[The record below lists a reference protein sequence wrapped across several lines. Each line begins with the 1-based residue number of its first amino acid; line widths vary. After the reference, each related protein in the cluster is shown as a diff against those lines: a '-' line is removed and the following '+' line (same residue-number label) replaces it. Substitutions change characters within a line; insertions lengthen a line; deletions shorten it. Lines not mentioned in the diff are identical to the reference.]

1 MTSLNEYLELL
12 SESPEPVLRL
22 VVAAAVMLVVH
33 ALTGWALFAWPTA
46 SRDEADRQPSPVPFG
61 GRLLQCVGAGIGL
74 NILLWTGSLFI
85 VPSAIPGTAAAGVL
99 ALAGIVGTVRN
110 RRRWA
115 ISRRPASWVAAV
127 LLAAGFGLWQHAL
140 LEFPLRVQRV
150 FHSIYNDFWRD
161 LPIHVH
167 VATLIGEGG
176 LPLRCVFGTPD
187 PARPFEPPGHV
198 GYAVWMDGVSSIT
211 GVGPYHAA
219 AVVWILCRL
228 LTAWSAWELLGDR
241 IRSPW
246 LRVLASLVPLVL
258 GGVGWPP
265 WSIST
270 DLEKVAAAGSQVAG
284 AMSWNLPQAASVA
297 IAFVSMVF
305 YDQYCRWRRTP
316 DLFLTAFLQVV
327 SGLCKPSLFIVL
339 GPALLIRLVL
349 QRTSWRKT
357 AGVVAILLS
366 GVGVY
371 HLPLLYPVFSLSRGW
386 SLHPSAGQARDVLS
400 FFLGK
405 CGGVFLLSLPFLRKL
420 FRDLG
425 RPAER
430 RPVDLLLIAMGGSL
444 LFPLLFR
451 EEDLV
456 PLGMQPNL
464 FWGAMGCLSL
474 LWPFVAALPP
484 GPVPPA
490 TLWGRRFAWLV
501 VGVQILNG
509 GLFAF
514 QYPVLETRH
523 FPTRAVDLIYAVRR
537 ETAPQDRVLL
547 DPIVSDS
554 TRASYLG
561 RPVVMAYELNWS
573 QQKLMDDWRRL
584 CGGESPETPIDWN
597 RFEAVVTAPERDRVH
612 DLLRSL
618 DWAPRELPLG
628 FTLWRKPLAGS
639 P

>member
-1 MTSLNEYLELL
+1 MASLQQYLEIL
-12 SESPEPVLRL
+12 SESPEPILRL
-22 VVAAAVMLVVH
+22 VLATSVMLVVH
-33 ALTGWALFAWPTA
+33 VLTGWVLFARPPA
-46 SRDEADRQPSPVPFG
+46 ARGEDDPQASPVPLG
-61 GRLLQCVGAGIGL
+61 RRLLQCVGVGIGV
-74 NILLWTGSLFI
+74 NILLWAGALFAAH
-85 VPSAIPGTAAAGVL
+85 SAIFGTMAAGVV
-99 ALAGIVGTVRN
+99 ALAGIVGAVRH
-110 RRRWA
+110 RRRWGIA
-115 ISRRPASWVAAV
+115 WGPASWVAAV

-150 FHSIYNDFWRD
+150 PHYIYNDFWTD

-187 PARPFEPPGHV
+187 PARPFEPPSHV
-198 GYAVWMDGVSSIT
+198 GYAVWMEGVSSIT

-219 AVVWILCRL
+219 AVVWILCRI
-228 LTAWSAWELLGDR
+228 LTAWSAWELLADR

-265 WSIST
+265 WSVST

-297 IAFVSMVF
+297 LAFVSMVF
-305 YDQYCRWRRTP
+305 YDQYCRRGRTP

-339 GPALLIRLVL
+339 APALLIRLAL
-349 QRTSWRKT
+349 QRTSWRTT
-357 AGVVAILLS
+357 AVVVAILLS
-366 GVGVY
+366 GFGIY

-386 SLHPSAGQARDVLS
+386 SLHPSAEQTRDVLM
-400 FFLGK
+400 FFLWK
-405 CGGVFLLSLPFLRKL
+405 CGGIFLLSLPFLGGL

-474 LWPFVAALPP
+474 LWPFVATLPP
-484 GPVPPA
+484 GPVPPV
-490 TLWGRRFAWLV
+490 TLWGRRIAWLV
-501 VGVQILNG
+501 VAVQILNG
-509 GLFAF
+509 GLFALR
-514 QYPVLETRH
+514 YPILETRQ
-523 FPTRAVDLIYAVRR
+523 FPTRAVGLLHAVRR
-537 ETAPQDRVLL
+537 ETAPSDRVLL

-554 TRASYLG
+554 SRASYIG

-573 QQKLMDDWRRL
+573 QRTLVEDWRRL
-584 CGGESPETPIDWN
+584 CGGETPSNPIDWN
-597 RFEAVVTAPERDRVH
+597 RFEAVVTAPERERVH

-618 DWAPRELPLG
+618 NWTPRELPLG
-628 FTLWRKPLAGS
+628 FTLWRKPVSGS

>member
-1 MTSLNEYLELL
+1 MASLHQYLEIV
-12 SESPEPVLRL
+12 SESPEAVIRL
-22 VVAAAVMLVVH
+22 VLAAAAMLAVH
-33 ALTGWALFAWPTA
+33 ALTGSVLFAWPLR
-46 SRDEADRQPSPVPFG
+46 SGSEADPPPSPLPPG
-61 GRLLQCVGAGIGL
+61 CRLLQCVGAGIGL
-74 NILLWTGSLFI
+74 NLLLWTGSLFA
-85 VPSAIPGTAAAGVL
+85 VHSAIPGTAASGVL
-99 ALAGIVGTVRN
+99 ALAGIAGAVRHH
-110 RRRWA
+110 RQWA
-115 ISRRPASWVAAV
+115 ISRGSGCWSAA
-127 LLAAGFGLWQHAL
+127 LLLGAGFGLWQHAL
-140 LEFPLRVQRV
+140 LEFPLRVERV
-150 FHSIYNDFWRD
+150 SHYIYNDFWTD

-176 LPLRCVFGTPD
+176 LPLRSVFGTPD

-211 GVGPYHAA
+211 GIGPYHAA
-219 AVVWILCRL
+219 AVVWILCRI
-228 LTAWSAWELLGDR
+228 LTAWSAWELLADR
-241 IRSPW
+241 VRSPW

-258 GGVGWPP
+258 GGVGWPR
-265 WSIST
+265 WNVST

-305 YDQYCRWRRTP
+305 YDQYCRRGRTP

-327 SGLCKPSLFIVL
+327 SGLCKPSLFIL
-339 GPALLIRLVL
+339 LAPALLIRLAL
-349 QRTSWRKT
+349 QRTSWRT
-357 AGVVAILLS
+357 IAGVVAILLS
-366 GVGVY
+366 GVGIY

-400 FFLGK
+400 FFLWK
-405 CGGVFLLSLPFLRKL
+405 CGGIFLLSLPFLRKL
-420 FRDLG
+420 FGDLG

-474 LWPFVAALPP
+474 LWPFVTALPS
-484 GPVPPA
+484 GPVRPV
-490 TLWGRRFAWLV
+490 TVWGRRIAWLV
-501 VGVQILNG
+501 VAVQILNG

-514 QYPVLETRH
+514 QYPILETRQ
-523 FPTRAVDLIYAVRR
+523 FPRRAVDLIHAVRR
-537 ETAPQDRVLL
+537 ETAPGDRVLL
-547 DPIVSDS
+547 DPIISDT

-561 RPVVMAYELNWS
+561 RPVVMDYELNWS
-573 QQKLMDDWRRL
+573 QRTLVDDWRRL
-584 CGGESPETPIDWN
+584 CEGESPEIPIDWN
-597 RFEAVVTAPERDRVH
+597 RFEAVVTAPDRDRVH

-618 DWAPRELPLG
+618 DWTPGELLYG
-628 FTLWRKPLAGS
+628 FTLWRKPSFGS
-639 P
+639 R